1 MTLSVYCLEK
11 ERKWRKI
18 ILCKVYFGNISPKSF
33 NTIKE
38 KPISKSQNHIGY
50 LKIVGRLTI

>member
-1 MTLSVYCLEK
+1 MTLSVCCIEK
-11 ERKWRKI
+11 GRKWRKI

-50 LKIVGRLTI
+50 IKIVG